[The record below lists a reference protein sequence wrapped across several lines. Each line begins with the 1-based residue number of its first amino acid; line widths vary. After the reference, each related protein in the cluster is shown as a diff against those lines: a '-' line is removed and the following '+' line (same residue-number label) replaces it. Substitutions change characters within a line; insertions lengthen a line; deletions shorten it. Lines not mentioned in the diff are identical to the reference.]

1 MNQFEQNVRSLCTP
15 AQIYFFL
22 SMSSLL
28 AIMSQNSM
36 HSNIYKVGS
45 YSVPTP
51 FNNMVTFLVKIA
63 SIVIW
68 TYILKYLCD
77 HGFLSMAWFLV
88 LIPIILMFVIIGV
101 VIIVLSENKNI
112 VQRQVRAFQ
121 KTQRPGINQKNI
133 SQ

>member
-1 MNQFEQNVRSLCTP
+1 MNHFEKQFKSLCTP

-22 SMSSLL
+22 SMFSIL
-28 AIMSQNSM
+28 AIMSQNAMQSR
-36 HSNIYKVGS
+36 IYRIGA

-51 FNNMVTFLVKIA
+51 FTNIVTFLMKII

-77 HGFLSMAWFLV
+77 HGFMGVAWFLV
-88 LIPIILMFVIIGV
+88 LLPIVFMFVVIGAV
-101 VIIVLSENKNI
+101 MLVLTENKKA
-112 VQRQVRAFQ
+112 VRQQVRAFQ
-121 KTQRPGINQKNI
+121 KSQRPGVQQQP

>member
-1 MNQFEQNVRSLCTP
+1 MNNFEKQIKSLCTP

-22 SMSSLL
+22 SMFSIL
-28 AIMSQNSM
+28 AIMSQNAMQSR
-36 HSNIYKVGS
+36 IYRIGA

-51 FNNMVTFLVKIA
+51 FTNIVTFLMKII

-77 HGFLSMAWFLV
+77 HGFMGVVWFLV
-88 LIPIILMFVIIGV
+88 LLPIVFMFVVICV
-101 VIIVLSENKNI
+101 VMLVLTENKKA
-112 VQRQVRAFQ
+112 VRQQVMAFQ
-121 KTQRPGINQKNI
+121 KAQRPGIQQQP

>member
-1 MNQFEQNVRSLCTP
+1 MNHFEKQLKSLCTP

-22 SMSSLL
+22 SMFSIL
-28 AIMSQNSM
+28 AIMSQNAMQSR
-36 HSNIYKVGS
+36 IYRIGA

-51 FNNMVTFLVKIA
+51 FTNIVTFLIKII

-77 HGFLSMAWFLV
+77 HGFMGVAWFLV
-88 LIPIILMFVIIGV
+88 LLPIVFMFVVIGAV
-101 VIIVLSENKNI
+101 MLVLTENKKA
-112 VQRQVRAFQ
+112 VRQQVRAFQ
-121 KTQRPGINQKNI
+121 KSQRPGVQQQP

>member
-1 MNQFEQNVRSLCTP
+1 MNNFEKQIKSLCTP

-22 SMSSLL
+22 SMFSIL
-28 AIMSQNSM
+28 AIMSQNAMQSR
-36 HSNIYKVGS
+36 IYRIGA

-51 FNNMVTFLVKIA
+51 FTNIVTFLMKII

-77 HGFLSMAWFLV
+77 HGFMGVAWFLV
-88 LIPIILMFVIIGV
+88 LLPIVFMFVVIGAV
-101 VIIVLSENKNI
+101 MLVLTENKKA
-112 VQRQVRAFQ
+112 VRQQVMAFQ
-121 KTQRPGINQKNI
+121 KAQRPGIQQQP

>member
-1 MNQFEQNVRSLCTP
+1 MNHFEKQLKSLCTP

-22 SMSSLL
+22 SMFSIL
-28 AIMSQNSM
+28 AIMSQNAMQSR
-36 HSNIYKVGS
+36 IYRIGA

-51 FNNMVTFLVKIA
+51 FTNIVTFLMKII

-77 HGFLSMAWFLV
+77 HGFMGVAWFLV
-88 LIPIILMFVIIGV
+88 LLPIVFMFVVIGAV
-101 VIIVLSENKNI
+101 MLVLTENKKA
-112 VQRQVRAFQ
+112 VRQQVMAFQ
-121 KTQRPGINQKNI
+121 KAQRPGIQQQP